1 MIETLAVKK
10 RRASN
15 IYALLKST
23 YPNSRSPLNYYQ
35 PHELLIANILL
46 EHSNYGQVNT
56 VTKILYKKY
65 QSIIDFA
72 YCNLESLE
80 SDIGRI
86 ENHKQKA
93 KNIKQSCSIIIEY
106 YKSVL
111 PVSHDDLIKLPGITI
126 DSANMMLSEIYNIP
140 LLIMD
145 NHVKRIVRLLE
156 LTRSDD
162 LEKIRADIAE
172 IFEEKIWAKVAYLI
186 SKHGEQICIEIGPKC
201 EMCILNKSCPSSCV

>member
-46 EHSNYGQVNT
+46 EYSSYEQVNA
-56 VTKILYKKY
+56 VTKTLYKKY

-72 YCNLESLE
+72 YCNLNSLE
-80 SDIGRI
+80 NDIGRI
-86 ENHKQKA
+86 ENHKQKSE
-93 KNIKQSCSIIIEY
+93 NIKQSCLIIIKD

-111 PVSHDDLIKLPGITI
+111 PVSHYDLLKLTGIDT

-140 LLIMD
+140 SVILD
-145 NHVKRIVRLLE
+145 NHTMRIVKLLE
-156 LTRSDD
+156 FTKSND
-162 LEKIRADIAE
+162 LEKIRADTAE
-172 IFEEKIWAKVAYLI
+172 IFEEKIWAKVTYLL
-186 SKHGEQICIEIGPKC
+186 SEHGEQTCIEIGPKC
-201 EMCILNKSCPSSCV
+201 EKCVINKLCPSSSV

>member
-1 MIETLAVKK
+1 LIETLAVKK

-23 YPNSRSPLNYYQ
+23 YPNFQSPINYYQ

-46 EHSNYGQVNT
+46 QYSSYEQVNM
-56 VTKILYKKY
+56 VTKTLYKKY

-93 KNIKQSCSIIIEY
+93 ENIKQSCSIIIDD

-111 PVSHDDLIKLPGITI
+111 PVSHDDLIKLPGIET

-140 LLIMD
+140 SLILD
-145 NHVKRIVRLLE
+145 NHVKRIVTLLKF
-156 LTRSDD
+156 TRSHD
-162 LEKIRADIAE
+162 LEKIRDDIAE
-172 IFEEKIWAKVAYLI
+172 IFEEMIWTKLTYLI
-186 SKHGEQICIEIGPKC
+186 SKHGVQICIEIGPKC
-201 EMCILNKSCPSSCV
+201 EMCILNKLCPSSSV

>member
-93 KNIKQSCSIIIEY
+93 KNIKQSCSIIIDD

-111 PVSHDDLIKLPGITI
+111 PVSHDDLIKLPGIETE
-126 DSANMMLSEIYNIP
+126 SADMMLSEIYNIP
-140 LLIMD
+140 FVMLD
-145 NHVKRIVRLLE
+145 NYIIRIVKLLE
-156 LTRSDD
+156 FTRSDD
-162 LEKIRADIAE
+162 LVKVRDDIAE
-172 IFEEKIWAKVAYLI
+172 IFEEKIWTKAAYLI
-186 SKHGEQICIEIGPKC
+186 SEHGEHTCIEIVPKC
-201 EMCILNKSCPSSCV
+201 EKCILNKLCPSSSV